1 MTSKIKTTLK
11 IKTTWK
17 IKTMLRMK
25 TTAKMRTTTKWRQQQ
40 KWRWPQEWRKAEK
53 CRQHENEDL
62 TYDMTYMI
70 WYMKQNMIWF
80 YQTCKKFIC
89 FCDPNFELSIISAR
103 IPPKK

>member
-62 TYDMTYMI
+62 TYDIIYETKYDMI
-70 WYMKQNMIWF
+70 LSDMQKVYLLLRPKLWIVNNFHKNS
-80 YQTCKKFIC
+80 TKKVTI
-89 FCDPNFELSIISAR
+89 
-103 IPPKK
+103 